1 MGTCIVIG
9 VKRRPF
15 WLKELSPEAFGYFF
29 APKACLGVSVGCN
42 GFANVFTNAFGQL
55 FFCSHC
61 LERPNAA
68 GKAEAEIVG
77 ANGIL

>member
-1 MGTCIVIG
+1 MG

-29 APKACLGVSVGCN
+29 APKACLGASVVCN

-55 FFCSHC
+55 FFAAIAWKGQMR
-61 LERPNAA
+61 LEKR
-68 GKAEAEIVG
+68 KRK
-77 ANGIL
+77 